1 MGAGIL
7 KWNEGPRSHLSW
19 FLLAFLLLLL
29 IPLQEARTSTPQES
43 YEHARQLFLHGYL
56 EKSQREAEL
65 GYKRLASHH
74 STWASKFQLLEA
86 EAMVWRGM
94 YENALGI
101 LGSASLAIS
110 DPADKIERLTL
121 EAVAYTRMHQL
132 ATADNKLREAERLCS
147 LGDYQGCGGVIR
159 ARGNLAV
166 EHGDFA
172 KARDYYL
179 ASLSFARTH
188 RDLSLESSAFLN
200 LGFVALQNEHYD
212 EAVDWTTATYRAS
225 MALDDENRAQAALG
239 NLGWAYFE
247 LGDAERAL
255 DLLIDAERRAG
266 KIGNI
271 REELRWLTTAG
282 YVYQESGDLP
292 RALWSYSKALELAQV
307 INSKQDIIDCLEDLA
322 HVSADAGKLDEAS
335 AYIERVT
342 PLIRASGS
350 RLDELYVMLAQA
362 KVAAARHQHQQAESL
377 FRLVEK
383 DPASQTSMRLVA
395 EHALARLYE
404 SQGNN
409 AEADR
414 TYRNSFT
421 TYESA
426 RAQLKDE
433 DSRLPFLA
441 NASAIYDDYI
451 QFLVARGKRDEAL
464 TIADQSR
471 ARTLLQGLGLA
482 SDNPHFTDSALRPQ
496 DIARKTNAT
505 LLFYWLGEKQS
516 YLWAITQKKT
526 AMFPLPPRN
535 QIAPMIARYRK
546 ALLGLSDPAESFNP
560 DGLNLYRTLIAPAR
574 DLIPPGSPVIIFS
587 DGILSQLNFET
598 LIEPGPTPRYFI
610 EDATLISA
618 PSLFMLG
625 SAKQPQRPGRKL
637 LLLGD
642 AISPNPDYPAL
653 PMASVEMAQIQQ
665 HFAPQDESIFA
676 REHATAGSYLT
687 STPQQFAFI
696 HFVAH
701 GVASRTDPLDSA
713 IILSRSTAAE
723 DSFKLH
729 AREIIQH
736 PIHAQLV
743 TISACYGSGERS
755 FAGEGLVGL
764 AWAFL
769 RAGAHNVIGAL
780 WEVSDESTPRLM
792 DNLYKGLQDGMTPG
806 AALRQ
811 AKLTLLH
818 SKSEFRKPFFWAPLQ
833 IYTGL

>member
-1 MGAGIL
+1 MN
-7 KWNEGPRSHLSW
+7 WNEGPRSRFSW

-43 YEHARQLFLHGYL
+43 YEHARQLFLHGHL
-56 EKSQREAEL
+56 ERSQQEAER
-65 GYKRLASHH
+65 GYKRLASRH

-86 EAMVWRGM
+86 AAMVWRGM

-101 LGSASLAIS
+101 LSSTSLAIT
-110 DPADKIERLTL
+110 DPADKVERLTL
-121 EAVAYTRMHQL
+121 EAVAYAHLHQF
-132 ATADNKLREAERLCS
+132 ATAENKLREAERLCS
-147 LGDYQGCGGVIR
+147 AGDYLGCGAVIR
-159 ARGNLAV
+159 AGGNLAV

-172 KARDYYL
+172 KARVFFL
-179 ASLSFARTH
+179 ASLSFARAH
-188 RDLSLESSAFLN
+188 HDLSLESTALLN

-212 EAVDWTTATYRAS
+212 EAVDWSEAAYRAGL
-225 MALDDENRAQAALG
+225 AIDNENEIQGALG

-247 LGDAERAL
+247 LGDTDRAL
-255 DLLIDAERRAG
+255 DLFIDAEKRAG
-266 KIGNI
+266 KLGNI
-271 REELRWLTTAG
+271 REQLKWLTTAG

-292 RALWSYSKALELAQV
+292 RALRSYNKALELAQV

-322 HVSADAGKLDEAS
+322 HVSADAGKLNEAS

-377 FRLVEK
+377 FRVVER

-395 EHALARLYE
+395 EHALAQLYE
-404 SQGNN
+404 SEGNN

-421 TYESA
+421 TYETA
-426 RAQLKDE
+426 RAQLKNE

-482 SDNPHFTDSALRPQ
+482 SDKPHFTDAALQPQ
-496 DIARKTNAT
+496 EIARKTNAT

-516 YLWAITQKKT
+516 YLWAITQNKT
-526 AMFPLPPRN
+526 AMFPLPSRN

-546 ALLGLSDPAESFNP
+546 ALLGLSDPAESSNP
-560 DGLNLYRTLIAPAR
+560 DGLALYSALIAPAR

-618 PSLFMLG
+618 PSLFMLA
-625 SAKQPQRPGRKL
+625 SAKPPRRSGRKL

-653 PMASVEMAQIQQ
+653 PKASMEMAQVQQ
-665 HFAPQDESIFA
+665 HFALQDESIFA

-792 DNLYKGLQDGMTPG
+792 DNLYQGLQDGMTPG

-833 IYTGL
+833 VYTGL